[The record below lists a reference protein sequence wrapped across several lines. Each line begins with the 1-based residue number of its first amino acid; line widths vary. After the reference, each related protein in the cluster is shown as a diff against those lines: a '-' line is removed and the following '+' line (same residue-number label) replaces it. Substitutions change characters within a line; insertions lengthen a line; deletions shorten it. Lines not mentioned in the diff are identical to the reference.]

1 MHMWLFGQCAVGH
14 LKHAATMP
22 VWMYTVGFEEGGMV
36 SEKIKIVYKVHVES
50 SCYPSI
56 SYHLFS
62 FVPFLRWCLY
72 KLHKQ
77 VAATAMLFCKLAFCS
92 ARLDYSFLQNL
103 KSLISL
109 IFAFWNMDE
118 NAFKLSKCSFLLR
131 DQLNLIAGVEIIL
144 TAPFFNSVN
153 NKGWSCI
160 IFLKMT
166 FLKQPPHCL

>member
-1 MHMWLFGQCAVGH
+1 MWLFGQCAVGH

-22 VWMYTVGFEEGGMV
+22 VWMYTVDFEEGGMV

-56 SYHLFS
+56 S

-72 KLHKQ
+72 K
-77 VAATAMLFCKLAFCS
+77 
-92 ARLDYSFLQNL
+92 
-103 KSLISL
+103 L

-144 TAPFFNSVN
+144 TAPFFDSVN

-166 FLKQPPHCL
+166 FLKQPSHCL